1 MTQYSAMIE
10 KLDPMSTLKERQVE
24 TDWEKLANKI
34 TVITLGLEQNMKA
47 MNKKLDGLI
56 ANSQA
61 NDNRENYHQ

>member
-1 MTQYSAMIE
+1 
-10 KLDPMSTLKERQVE
+10 MSTLKERQVE